1 MLLSKSFDERC
12 FLLIVSDFSKLLIAS
27 WKFPFY
33 NSIVPNSCSATAAG
47 VINKQLKGINNFG
60 LIFLNGYV
68 IYYLVE
74 ILSHEFSNQYLRL
87 FLLKVRLLQNHLHF
101 CRLLLENKVM
111 LKQLHLM
118 DLRDF
123 AQVTL
128 RFLSESKC
136 ALSLG
141 LFG

>member
-47 VINKQLKGINNFG
+47 GINKQIKGINTFG
-60 LIFLNGYV
+60 LIFLNGSV

-111 LKQLHLM
+111 LK
-118 DLRDF
+118 
-123 AQVTL
+123 
-128 RFLSESKC
+128 
-136 ALSLG
+136 
-141 LFG
+141 

>member
-47 VINKQLKGINNFG
+47 GINKQIKGINTFG
-60 LIFLNGYV
+60 LIFLNGSV
-68 IYYLVE
+68 IYYLEE

>member
-47 VINKQLKGINNFG
+47 GINKQIKGINTFG
-60 LIFLNGYV
+60 LIFLNGSV